1 MNGDQKLQP
10 HHLARKAVV
19 YLRQSSMEQVKNNL
33 ESQRLQYALADRARA
48 LGFQQTEIIDVDLG
62 YSAAAGARTR
72 EGFERLLAM
81 VALNEVGLVMSRELS
96 RLSRTDK
103 DFCRLLEVCQLFD
116 TLIGDEQCLYNMSS
130 LDDALVLGIKGT
142 LSVVELR
149 VLRMRLDEGKRNKA
163 RRGELYGLLPPGY
176 VLGGGEKPVKDPDA
190 RVREAIELVFTKFRE
205 VRTIRQTM
213 LWFRSNRVE
222 LPTNKPRGGQ
232 YRVVFQLPSL
242 SLIRAVLENPFYAG
256 AYVWG
261 RRPMKAVWEGG
272 VVKKRQS
279 AELPL
284 DEVAVFLKEHHEGYV
299 DWASYEENQRV
310 IRQNL
315 MRAEPVASV
324 GAVRGGEGLLA
335 GLLRCGRCGRKVY
348 VRYAGKSG
356 TGAQYVCS
364 GTFNAGGKYCL
375 SFGGKRTDLRFSEE
389 VLRALS
395 PLGLKASV
403 EAAAELGRGDEK
415 KEKALGRQVE
425 QLDYEARRAFE
436 QYNEVDPRNRLV
448 ATELE
453 RRWNEKLKELE
464 SARGELTTLVS
475 RRPVVTDQQRE
486 ELLSLGERFD
496 AVWNHAACPV
506 QLKKRIVR
514 TIVEEVVV
522 DEVSKGKLKFI
533 VHWKGGRHTSFELAR
548 QSAGAAQKTAAED
561 VEIIRKMAARY
572 GDDDIARVLN
582 KLGRRT
588 GKGMAWSQVGVK
600 TARRLYNIAGHVR
613 TVEDPDVLSFNGAAR
628 HLAVSP
634 TTIKRMVGA
643 GVLAMSQAAPF
654 APWEIQ
660 RSALDSTPV
669 RRVVAQLKKTG
680 RLELPGEAPE
690 MQQKLFQ

>member
-1 MNGDQKLQP
+1 MNDDQKIQP
-10 HHLARKAVV
+10 HHLARKAIV

-33 ESQRLQYALADRARA
+33 ESQRLQYALADRTRA
-48 LGFQQTEIIDVDLG
+48 LGFQQTEIIDADLG
-62 YSAAAGARTR
+62 FSASGGAKVRA
-72 EGFERLLAM
+72 GFERLLAM
-81 VALNEVGLVMSRELS
+81 VALNEVGLVMSREVS

-149 VLRMRLDEGKRNKA
+149 VMRMRLDEGKRNKA

-176 VLGGGEKPVKDPDA
+176 VLDGGDKPVKDPDA
-190 RVREAIELVFTKFRE
+190 RVREGIELVFTKFRE
-205 VRTIRQTM
+205 VKTIRQTM

-222 LPTNKPRGGQ
+222 LPTNKPRGGK
-232 YRVVFQLPSL
+232 YRVVFQPPSL

-284 DEVAVFLKEHHEGYV
+284 EQVAVFLREHHEGYV
-299 DWASYEENQRV
+299 DWATYEENQRV
-310 IRQNL
+310 IRQNQ

-324 GAVRGGEGLLA
+324 GAVRGGLGLLA

-364 GTFNAGGKYCL
+364 GTFNAGGKYCV
-375 SFGGKRTDLRFSEE
+375 SFGGRRTDARFSEE

-395 PLGLKASV
+395 PLGLRASV
-403 EAAAELGRGDEK
+403 EAAVELGRGDEE

-425 QLDYEARRAFE
+425 QLDYEAKRAFE

-464 SARGELTTLVS
+464 GARGELTTLVS
-475 RRPVVTDQQRE
+475 SRPVVTEQQRE
-486 ELLSLGERFD
+486 DLLALGEHFD
-496 AVWNHAACPV
+496 AVWNNAACPV
-506 QLKKRIVR
+506 ELKKRIVR

-533 VHWKGGRHTSFELAR
+533 VHWKGGTHTSFELAR
-548 QSAGAAQKTAAED
+548 QSAGAAQKTADED
-561 VEIIRKMAARY
+561 LEIIRKMAARY

-600 TARRLYNIAGHVR
+600 TARRLYDIAGQVR
-613 TVEDPDVLSFNGAAR
+613 TVEDPEVLTFNGAAR
-628 HLAVSP
+628 YLEVSP
-634 TTIKRMVGA
+634 TTIKRMVA
-643 GVLAMSQAAPF
+643 TGVLSMSQAAPF

-660 RSALDSTPV
+660 RSALDAEPV
-669 RRVVAQLKKTG
+669 RKVIARLKKTG

-690 MQQKLFQ
+690 TQQKLFQ